1 MKRRISMWSGISILA
16 LAIGML
22 TTLAG
27 CGDTTP
33 PGGFSSNRPASK
45 PNTNGNADGSGDG
58 SSSGSYLRPGVS
70 VANAEMLSAILRNV
84 IQLMETAATRPG
96 GANITIATENLN
108 QYFQLKGTTRAEFE
122 LDPEIR
128 EYLTQQFEGT
138 RFNADG
144 FQTPGFAVPDARHI
158 EDCLLYRSVATRVA
172 GTGNPLDQVRR
183 LFDWTIH
190 NVQLIPENS
199 LIPTQL
205 REQQGVEQVPM
216 RPYDVLSRGLA
227 TEIPGSI
234 WAERAWTF
242 MVLCQQI
249 NIDVGLIGYEV
260 PGQEDPY
267 IWTCAALIEGVPYLF
282 DTRTGMAIPGPDGLG
297 VATFEEAATLPNV
310 LDRLDLPGQ
319 GLDYPTHLDDLQGKV
334 NIAFNGGQ
342 RYLSTRMKLLQNDLY
357 GDLRLIL
364 YRDPVEQRDAFA
376 KAFGDRLTSADLWSL
391 PLEVE
396 DRLFTDPNF
405 VRSAQIPNAMFDPQL
420 PLLKARLLQLRGDFP
435 EAIQQYLSFRLK
447 ELIEIDGEPVRLHPA
462 IHQALD
468 VHASYFLALC
478 QLEKGNIDQAQFLFG
493 QTLRLAPPPEPGN
506 VVSLYRFGAY
516 ANLGMLAEEEEEYDL
531 ATYCYSRPNPTP
543 QAFGNLYRA
552 RNLVWQQPFA
562 STNPPEVP
570 KESVAWEGRNSVGE

>member
-1 MKRRISMWSGISILA
+1 MG
-16 LAIGML
+16 
-22 TTLAG
+22 
-27 CGDTTP
+27 
-33 PGGFSSNRPASK
+33 
-45 PNTNGNADGSGDG
+45 
-58 SSSGSYLRPGVS
+58 
-70 VANAEMLSAILRNV
+70 VANAEMLGAILRNV

-108 QYFQLKGTTRAEFE
+108 QYFQLKGTPASEFE
-122 LDPEIR
+122 LTPEVR

-138 RFNADG
+138 RFTSDS

-158 EDCLLYRSVATRVA
+158 EDCLLYRSIATRVA

-190 NVQLIPENS
+190 NVQLIPEDS
-199 LIPTQL
+199 LIPTQVA
-205 REQQGVEQVPM
+205 EQGLEQVPM

-227 TEIPGSI
+227 TEIPGSA
-234 WAERAWTF
+234 WAERAWAF

-249 NIDVGLIGYEV
+249 NVDVGLIGYEV
-260 PGQEDPY
+260 ADQEEPY
-267 IWTCAALIEGVPYLF
+267 IWACAALVDGVPYLF
-282 DTRTGMAIPGPDGLG
+282 DTRTGLAIPGPDGQG
-297 VATFEEAATLPNV
+297 VATFEEAATIPIV

-319 GLDYPTHLDDLQGKV
+319 GVDYPTHLDDLQSQIT
-334 NIAFNGGQ
+334 IAFNGGQ
-342 RYLSTRMKLLQNDLY
+342 RYLASRMKLLQRDLY
-357 GDLRLIL
+357 GDFRLVI
-364 YRDPVEQRDAFA
+364 YRDPVEQREAFA
-376 KAFGDRLTSADLWSL
+376 KAFGDRLASADLWGL

-396 DRLFTDPNF
+396 DRLFTDPAF

-435 EAIQQYLSFRLK
+435 EAIQQYVSFRLK
-447 ELIEIDGEPVRLHPA
+447 EVIEIDGEPVRLHPA

-478 QLEKGNIDQAQFLFG
+478 QLEKGSIDQAEFLFG

-516 ANLGMLAEEEEEYDL
+516 ANLGMLAELEGEYDL
-531 ATYCYSRPNPTP
+531 ATYCYSRPNPTS

-552 RNLVWQQPFA
+552 RNLVWKQPFA
-562 STNPPEVP
+562 SKNPPEVP
-570 KESVAWEGRNSVGE
+570 KESVGWDRVDSVGE